1 MKQLLSICAIVIV
14 SGGML
19 LAQQPNKPT
28 AQSKSP
34 AKKSTVKMK
43 TVQEKMSYLSGFDL
57 GLKVIGNVKA
67 NNFPLSNVSFL
78 NGLKDAL
85 EGKENILSAEE
96 IQQAVAEFQKNSPQP
111 ENEKKLQEM
120 TAKYKKEGEEFL
132 AANKLKDSVKVT
144 ASGLQYKIF
153 RVGTGKAPA
162 ETSTVTVHYRG
173 KLISGVV
180 FDESY
185 GRGEPTTF
193 QLNQVIKGWT
203 EGLQLMNEG
212 SKFEFYIP
220 NELAYG
226 ERPAGQLIPPGS
238 MLIFEVELIAVK

>member
-1 MKQLLSICAIVIV
+1 MKQVLSICVIV
-14 SGGML
+14 VLSIGVL
-19 LAQQPNKPT
+19 NAQQPSKP
-28 AQSKSP
+28 AAKSP

-57 GLKVIGNVKA
+57 GLKVISNCKS
-67 NNFPLSNVSFL
+67 NNFPLSNEGFI
-78 NGLKDAL
+78 NGLKAAL

-96 IQQAVAEFQKNSPQP
+96 IQQVVSEFQKNSPQAQ
-111 ENEKKLQEM
+111 NDTKLQEM

-132 AANKLKDSVKVT
+132 SANKLKDSVKVT
-144 ASGLQYKIF
+144 VSGLQYKIL
-153 RVGTGKAPA
+153 REGTGKAPA

-173 KLISGVV
+173 RLTNNVV

-203 EGLQLMNEG
+203 EGLQLMKEG
-212 SKFEFYIP
+212 AKFEFYIP
-220 NELAYG
+220 NQLAYG

>member
-1 MKQLLSICAIVIV
+1 MKQALSICAIV
-14 SGGML
+14 ML
-19 LAQQPNKPT
+19 SIGVLNAQQPSKP
-28 AQSKSP
+28 AAKST

-57 GLKVIGNVKA
+57 GLKVISNCKS
-67 NNFPLSNVSFL
+67 NNFPLSNEGFI
-78 NGLKDAL
+78 NGLKAAL
-85 EGKENILSAEE
+85 EGKENVLSAEE
-96 IQQAVAEFQKNSPQP
+96 IQQVVSEFQKNSPQAQ
-111 ENEKKLQEM
+111 NDTKLQEM

-144 ASGLQYKIF
+144 ASGLQYKIL
-153 RVGTGKAPA
+153 REGTGKAPA

-173 KLISGVV
+173 RLTNNVV

-203 EGLQLMNEG
+203 EGLQLMKEG
-212 SKFEFYIP
+212 AKFEFYIP
-220 NELAYG
+220 NQLAYG